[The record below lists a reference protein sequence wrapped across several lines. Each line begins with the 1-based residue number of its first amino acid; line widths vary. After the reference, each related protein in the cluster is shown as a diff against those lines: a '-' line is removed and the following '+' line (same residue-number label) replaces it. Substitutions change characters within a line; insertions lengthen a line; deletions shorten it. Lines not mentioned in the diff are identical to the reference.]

1 MYEDGDSL
9 LIATLKN
16 DLGEAIRLLTYY
28 KIDVDYKDK
37 DNYTSLHFATLRGNL
52 DIMKLLIK
60 NGADVN
66 SINKDGDTA
75 FTLASKKGSVD
86 IVKTLIANGAK
97 IDETNERDDI
107 AIIFAAATNKWTLVN
122 KLIKKSLR
130 KSGIRFVKSIYKCH
144 ESHTNKRTE
153 NLFTLNEWNKYDI
166 FVKLSDGHCYSIKE
180 IRSLY
185 HHESKKSLI
194 TRALYSTDDL
204 KTIEIIG
211 ELLLPIEPYEPDSI
225 THSGTDSETDSEID
239 SENNE
244 RKGGYIKKKRHAQKT
259 KKIRH
264 ACAKRRNKK
273 NTHTKTKK

>member
-75 FTLASKKGSVD
+75 FTPASKKGSVD

-97 IDETNERDDI
+97 IYETNERDDI

-153 NLFTLNEWNKYDI
+153 NLFTLN
-166 FVKLSDGHCYSIKE
+166 
-180 IRSLY
+180 
-185 HHESKKSLI
+185 
-194 TRALYSTDDL
+194 DL

-225 THSGTDSETDSEID
+225 THSGTDSEID

-244 RKGGYIKKKRHAQKT
+244 RKGGYIKKKDTHKKT